1 MKMTSGKINEL
12 LTQPGC
18 EHNHKK
24 DSKGKN
30 KACQQQAQPGA
41 AQGGCAFDGASIA
54 LVPITDVAHLVHGP
68 IACSGNSWGSR
79 GSLSSG
85 PMIYKMGFTTDLS
98 ENDIIFGGEKK
109 LYKAI
114 HEVKE
119 RYSPAAIFVY
129 LTCVTALIGDD
140 LDAVCQAASEKF
152 GLPVVPVN
160 APGFVGSKNLGNRIG
175 GESLLEHVV
184 GTQEP
189 EYTTPYDINLIG
201 EYNIAGELWG
211 VLPLL
216 EKLGIRV
223 LAKITGDARY
233 REVACAHRAK
243 LNVMI
248 CSKALIN
255 MAHKMQERY
264 GIPYIEESIYGV
276 EDINRLLRDIAAQL
290 GDADLQSRVE
300 TLIQAE
306 TAQLDTALM
315 PYRQR
320 LQGKRVVL
328 YTGGVKSWS
337 IISAAKD
344 LGMEV
349 VATST
354 KKSTEE
360 DKARI
365 KNLLGQDGIMLQKGN
380 AQELLKVIAKTQAD
394 MLIAGGRNQ
403 YTALKARIP
412 FLDINQERHHPYAGY
427 VGMIEMAKELD
438 EALHSPIWQ
447 QVRLVAPWEEGGDAG
462 TRGGGDG
469 GDGGDKEGR
478 EGVISAGAAVPS
490 PTSSPS
496 SPLPYLP
503 PSPLSPST
511 KIVSRKKSV
520 AVNPLKHSQPLGA
533 ALAFLG
539 LKGVMPLFHGSQ
551 GCTAFAK
558 VMLVR
563 HFREAIPLS
572 TTAMSEVTTILGGEE
587 NVETAILTLL
597 EKAQPEIIGLC
608 TTGLTETRGD
618 DMQGILKDLRQ
629 RHPELSTL
637 AIAFASTPDF
647 KGALQDGY
655 AAAVEAI
662 VRDIPESGWDEVRQH
677 SDTYADPFYAY
688 AMPGMPSQ
696 VTVLAGS
703 ALSPGDVQAIKDMVS
718 AFGLNP
724 VMVPDLSA
732 SLDGHLAEGY
742 SGLTTG
748 GTSLSQL
755 KALGYSSFTL
765 AIGSSMKLAA
775 EILQQRFG
783 TEFEV
788 FDSLTGLEAVDQF
801 LHKLSELSG
810 KSVPPKYCH
819 QRSQLQDALLDTH
832 FFFGRKRVA
841 LALEPDLLYSIA
853 WWLTTTGASVH
864 AAVTTTKSKLLKH
877 LPIDSVTIGDLED
890 FADLAQGAD
899 LLIANSKAKSV
910 SQQLGIPLYRL
921 GFPVFDR
928 LGNGRRCTVGYD
940 GTTQLLFDIGNLFM
954 EADETQAHEQV
965 QAWRLGEAVP
975 E

>member
-24 DSKGKN
+24 EGKGKN

-114 HEVKE
+114 HDVKE

-140 LDAVCQAASEKF
+140 LDAVCRAASEKF
-152 GLPVVPVN
+152 DIPVVPVSS
-160 APGFVGSKNLGNRIG
+160 PGFVGSKNLGNRIG
-175 GESLLEHVV
+175 GEALLEHVV
-184 GTQEP
+184 GTREP

-201 EYNIAGELWG
+201 EYNIAGEMWG
-211 VLPLL
+211 MLPLL

-233 REVACAHRAK
+233 NEVACAHRAK

-255 MAHKMQERY
+255 MAHKMEERY
-264 GIPYIEESIYGV
+264 GIPYIEESIYGI
-276 EDINRLLRDIAAQL
+276 EDMNRLLRDIAAKL
-290 GDADLQSRVE
+290 GDTDLQARVE
-300 TLIQAE
+300 TLIQEE
-306 TAQLDTALM
+306 TNKLDLALT

-320 LQGKRVVL
+320 LKGKRVVL

-344 LGMEV
+344 LGIDV

-365 KNLLGQDGIMLQKGN
+365 KNLLGKDGIMMQKGN
-380 AQELLKVIAKTQAD
+380 AQELLRVIAKTKAD

-427 VGMIEMAKELD
+427 LGMIEMAKELD
-438 EALHSPIWQ
+438 EALHSPIWE
-447 QVRLVAPWEEGGDAG
+447 QVRRESPWDSIGGAW
-462 TRGGGDG
+462 
-469 GDGGDKEGR
+469 EQ
-478 EGVISAGAAVPS
+478 AGA
-490 PTSSPS
+490 SSPQ
-496 SPLPYLP
+496 
-503 PSPLSPST
+503 PST
-511 KIVSRKKSV
+511 KVLSRRKPV
-520 AVNPLKHSQPLGA
+520 AVNPLKQSQPLGA
-533 ALAFLG
+533 ALAYLG
-539 LKGVMPLFHGSQ
+539 IKGMMPLFHGSQ

-563 HFREAIPLS
+563 HFREAVPMS
-572 TTAMSEVTTILGGEE
+572 TTAMTEVTTVLGGED
-587 NVETAILTLL
+587 NIETAILTLM
-597 EKAQPEIIGLC
+597 EKSKPAIIGLC

-618 DMQGILKDLRQ
+618 DMQGILKGFRK
-629 RHPELSTL
+629 RNPELSAL
-637 AIAFASTPDF
+637 PIAFASTPDF

-655 AAAVEAI
+655 AAAVEAL
-662 VRDIPESGWDEVRQH
+662 VRDIPDSGQDELRQQGN
-677 SDTYADPFYAY
+677 DALYTYAV
-688 AMPGMPSQ
+688 PGMPSQ

-703 ALSPGDVQAIKDMVS
+703 SLAPGDVQAVKDMVM

-724 VMVPDLSA
+724 VFVPDLSR
-732 SLDGHLAEGY
+732 SLDGHLADSY
-742 SGLTTG
+742 SGLTNG
-748 GTSLSQL
+748 GTTLNQL
-755 KALGYSSFTL
+755 KSLAYSSFTL
-765 AIGSSMKLAA
+765 AVGNSMKLAA

-783 TEFEV
+783 TEFKL
-788 FDSLTGLEAVDQF
+788 FNSLTGLGAVDSF
-801 LHKLSELSG
+801 LQALSQLSG
-810 KSVPPKYCH
+810 RPVPEKFRH
-819 QRSQLQDALLDTH
+819 QRRQLQDAILDTH

-841 LALEPDLLYSIA
+841 LALEPDLLHTMA
-853 WWLTTTGASVH
+853 WWLTTTGAEVH
-864 AAVTTTKSKLLKH
+864 AAVTTTKSKLLKN
-877 LPIDSVTIGDLED
+877 LPVDTVTIGDLED
-890 FADLAQGAD
+890 FEDLAQGAD
-899 LLIANSKAKSV
+899 LLIANSNAKGISKR
-910 SQQLGIPLYRL
+910 LGIPLYRL

-928 LGNGRRCTVGYD
+928 LGNGQRYQVGYD
-940 GTTQLLFDIGNLFM
+940 GTTQLLFDIGNIFM
-954 EADETQAHEQV
+954 EADEASAHAQV
-965 QAWRLGEAVP
+965 HAWREGDV
-975 E
+975 

>member
-1 MKMTSGKINEL
+1 MFVTSLSIVEVDKILNPYILIAMKMTSGKINEL

-24 DSKGKN
+24 GGKDKK

-114 HEVKE
+114 HDVKE

-152 GLPVVPVN
+152 DIPVVPVSS
-160 APGFVGSKNLGNRIG
+160 PGFVGSKNLGNRIG
-175 GESLLEHVV
+175 GEALLEHVV
-184 GTQEP
+184 GTREP

-201 EYNIAGELWG
+201 EYNIAGEMWG
-211 VLPLL
+211 MLPLL

-233 REVACAHRAK
+233 NEVACAHRAK

-255 MAHKMQERY
+255 MAHKMEERY
-264 GIPYIEESIYGV
+264 GIPYIEESIYGI
-276 EDINRLLRDIAAQL
+276 EDMNRLLRDIAAKL
-290 GDADLQSRVE
+290 GDSDLQARVE
-300 TLIQAE
+300 TLIEAE
-306 TAQLDTALM
+306 TKKLDNALA

-320 LQGKRVVL
+320 LKGKRVVL

-337 IISAAKD
+337 IISAAND
-344 LGMEV
+344 LGIDV

-365 KNLLGQDGIMLQKGN
+365 KNLLGKDGIMMKKGN
-380 AQELLKVIAKTQAD
+380 AQELLRVIAKTKAD

-427 VGMIEMAKELD
+427 LGMIEMAKELD
-438 EALHSPIWQ
+438 EALHSPIWE
-447 QVRLVAPWEEGGDAG
+447 QVRREAPWESIGGVWEHA
-462 TRGGGDG
+462 
-469 GDGGDKEGR
+469 E
-478 EGVISAGAAVPS
+478 SGAFPS
-490 PTSSPS
+490 Q
-496 SPLPYLP
+496 
-503 PSPLSPST
+503 PST
-511 KIVSRKKSV
+511 KVLSRRKPV
-520 AVNPLKHSQPLGA
+520 AVNPLKQSQPLGA
-533 ALAFLG
+533 ALAYLG
-539 LKGVMPLFHGSQ
+539 VKGMMPLFHGSQ

-563 HFREAIPLS
+563 HFREAVPMS
-572 TTAMSEVTTILGGEE
+572 TTAMTEVTTILGGED
-587 NVETAILTLL
+587 NIGTAILTIL
-597 EKAQPEIIGLC
+597 EKTKPAIIGLC

-618 DMQGILKDLRQ
+618 DVQGILKEFRK
-629 RHPELSTL
+629 RNPELASL
-637 AIAFASTPDF
+637 PIAFASTPDF

-655 AAAVEAI
+655 AAAVEAL
-662 VRDIPESGWDEVRQH
+662 VRDIPDSGQDELRQQND
-677 SDTYADPFYAY
+677 SLYTYAV
-688 AMPGMPSQ
+688 PGMPSQ
-696 VTVLAGS
+696 VTVLAGPS
-703 ALSPGDVQAIKDMVS
+703 LAPGDVQAVKDMVT

-724 VMVPDLSA
+724 VFVPDLSK
-732 SLDGHLAEGY
+732 SLDGHLADSY
-742 SGLTTG
+742 SGLTNG
-748 GTSLSQL
+748 GTTLNQL
-755 KALGYSSFTL
+755 KSLAYSSFTL

-783 TEFEV
+783 TEFRL
-788 FDSLTGLEAVDQF
+788 FNSLTGLGAVDSF
-801 LHKLSELSG
+801 LQKLSELSG
-810 KSVPPKYCH
+810 RPVPEKFRH
-819 QRSQLQDALLDTH
+819 QRRQLQDAILDTH

-841 LALEPDLLYSIA
+841 LALEPDLLHTIA
-853 WWLTTTGASVH
+853 WWLTTTGADVH
-864 AAVTTTKSKLLKH
+864 AAVTTTKSKLLKN
-877 LPIDSVTIGDLED
+877 LPIDTVTIGDLED
-890 FADLAQGAD
+890 FEDLAQGAD
-899 LLIANSKAKSV
+899 LLIANSNAKTISKR
-910 SQQLGIPLYRL
+910 LDIPLYRL

-928 LGNGRRCTVGYD
+928 LGNGQRYTVGYD
-940 GTTQLLFDIGNLFM
+940 GTTQLLFDIGNIFM
-954 EADETQAHEQV
+954 EVDEADAHAQV
-965 QAWRLGEAVP
+965 HAWREGDV
-975 E
+975 

>member
-18 EHNHKK
+18 EHNHKQ
-24 DSKGKN
+24 DGKGQK
-30 KACQQQAQPGA
+30 KACQQQAQPGT

-114 HEVKE
+114 HDVKE

-140 LDAVCQAASEKF
+140 LNAVCQTASEKF
-152 GLPVVPVN
+152 DIPVIPVN
-160 APGFVGSKNLGNRIG
+160 SPGFVGSKNLGNRIG
-175 GESLLEHVV
+175 GEALLEHVV
-184 GTQEP
+184 GTREP
-189 EYTTPYDINLIG
+189 DYTTPYDINLIG
-201 EYNIAGELWG
+201 EYNIAGEMWG
-211 VLPLL
+211 MLPLL

-233 REVACAHRAK
+233 HDVACAHRAK

-255 MAHKMQERY
+255 MAHKMEERY
-264 GIPYIEESIYGV
+264 GMPYIEESIYGI
-276 EDINRLLRDIAAQL
+276 EDMNRLLRDIAAKL
-290 GDADLQSRVE
+290 GDPDLQSRVD

-306 TAQLDTALM
+306 TNKLDTALA

-320 LQGKRVVL
+320 LKGKRVVL

-344 LGMEV
+344 LGIDV

-365 KNLLGQDGIMLQKGN
+365 KTLLGKDGIMMKKGN
-380 AQELLKVIAKTQAD
+380 AQELLKVIAKTKAD

-427 VGMIEMAKELD
+427 LGMIEMAKELD
-438 EALHSPIWQ
+438 EALHSPIWS
-447 QVRLVAPWEEGGDAG
+447 QVRREAPWERARGQGEDASLAHS
-462 TRGGGDG
+462 TET
-469 GDGGDKEGR
+469 K
-478 EGVISAGAAVPS
+478 VISR
-490 PTSSPS
+490 
-496 SPLPYLP
+496 
-503 PSPLSPST
+503 
-511 KIVSRKKSV
+511 RKPV
-520 AVNPLKHSQPLGA
+520 AVNPLKQSQPLGA
-533 ALAFLG
+533 ALAYLG
-539 LKGVMPLFHGSQ
+539 VKGIMPLFHGSQ

-563 HFREAIPLS
+563 HFREAVPLA
-572 TTAMSEVTTILGGEE
+572 TTAMTEVTTILGGED
-587 NVETAILTLL
+587 NVEKAMLTLL
-597 EKAQPEIIGLC
+597 EKSNPKIIGLC

-629 RHPELSTL
+629 RNPELASL
-637 AIAFASTPDF
+637 PVAFASTPDF

-655 AAAVEAI
+655 AAAVEAL
-662 VRDIPESGWDEVRQH
+662 VRDIPDNGWD
-677 SDTYADPFYAY
+677 DTKQQDGSFYPY

-696 VTVLAGS
+696 VTVLAGPS
-703 ALSPGDVQAIKDMVS
+703 LAPGDVQAIKEMIK

-724 VMVPDLSA
+724 VLVPDLST
-732 SLDGHLAEGY
+732 SLDGHLSKSY
-742 SGLTTG
+742 TGLTNG
-748 GTSLSQL
+748 GTTLSQL
-755 KALGYSSFTL
+755 KSLGYSSFTL
-765 AIGSSMKLAA
+765 AIGHTMKLAA

-783 TEFEV
+783 TEYRL
-788 FDSLTGLEAVDQF
+788 FDSLTGLGAVDNF
-801 LHKLSELSG
+801 LHTLSEFSDRP
-810 KSVPPKYCH
+810 VPEQFRH
-819 QRSQLQDALLDTH
+819 QRRQLQDAILDTH

-841 LALEPDLLYSIA
+841 LALEPDLLYTVA
-853 WWLTTTGASVH
+853 WWLKTTGADVH

-877 LPIDSVTIGDLED
+877 LPIDTVTIGDLED
-890 FADLAQGAD
+890 FEALAQGAD
-899 LLIANSKAKSV
+899 LLIANSNAKAIAKR
-910 SQQLGIPLYRL
+910 LGIPLYRL

-928 LGNGRRCTVGYD
+928 LGNGQRCTVGYS
-940 GTTQLLFDIGNLFM
+940 GTTQLLFEIGNIFM
-954 EADETQAHEQV
+954 EADEASAHAQV
-965 QAWRLGEAVP
+965 HGWREGDL
-975 E
+975 